1 MNEPATY
8 RPALERKS
16 NAIRYALMA
25 LVIEK
30 ILQHTIVSV
39 AFYSNW
45 GDIRSTVAVDPGL
58 LMVLGALVALLF
70 ALSLWG
76 VVVRRAW
83 ATNLLV
89 ALSLFDIMGEF
100 LAQGRAA
107 LTITVSFLVAIA
119 LLLLTLAYRRQ

>member
-1 MNEPATY
+1 
-8 RPALERKS
+8 
-16 NAIRYALMA
+16 MA

-70 ALSLWG
+70 ALSHGEWSFDERGQRTCLSPCLYSTS
-76 VVVRRAW
+76 W
-83 ATNLLV
+83 ANSWLKEGPP
-89 ALSLFDIMGEF
+89 S
-100 LAQGRAA
+100 QSPCR
-107 LTITVSFLVAIA
+107 S
-119 LLLLTLAYRRQ
+119 